1 MYKDLCSG
9 SSEQYWREEGNNK
22 RMRNYHKISEVLK
35 IFKYVLMIALT
46 FYCVVICTNSLFCLY
61 DKFICCDEVID
72 LLTFINFKDFVLD
85 IYIATFIITSFVVLY
100 FGRKNKYSRKKFIS
114 ILMNNLLF
122 LPISALLIYNFVV
135 LGSLMT
141 NFYLLVVFVV
151 IMFIINQL
159 TTRVD
164 KLYSIAVGEVNENR
178 KGDNKVCKKCKGK

>member
-1 MYKDLCSG
+1 
-9 SSEQYWREEGNNK
+9 
-22 RMRNYHKISEVLK
+22 
-35 IFKYVLMIALT
+35 
-46 FYCVVICTNSLFCLY
+46 
-61 DKFICCDEVID
+61 
-72 LLTFINFKDFVLD
+72 
-85 IYIATFIITSFVVLY
+85 
-100 FGRKNKYSRKKFIS
+100 
-114 ILMNNLLF
+114 MNNLLF

-178 KGDNKVCKKCKGK
+178 KGENKVCKKCKGK